1 MASSKSNSE
10 IRTAYTGIADAP
22 TVFVQVLSNST
33 LYITRERCDSA
44 NFGLTPE
51 SVQMDA
57 FAIYIQLR
65 NSFDGSDLW
74 MNGKRTPRGQYSR
87 GSVVAFPLDQR
98 WRGNMREA
106 FDILHVHLPRSA
118 LNDVANEIGV
128 QPVGTLRLPPSENTC
143 DPVVY
148 GLATSLLPALQN
160 EARAS
165 ALFVESV
172 ALALSVHL
180 CEQYG
185 GMNINMRSVRGG
197 LAHWQLKRA
206 QELLLA
212 RLDGEISLDELASDC
227 KLSRS
232 HFARAFKLS
241 MGMAPHQ
248 WLRLQRVEKA
258 KVLLENSG
266 LSLLEVALACGF
278 VDYSHFSRVFTR
290 DIALT
295 PSQFRKQRGRAPDKS
310 AEAPLS

>member
-1 MASSKSNSE
+1 MARSNSNSE
-10 IRTAYTGIADAP
+10 VRTAYTGVSDAP
-22 TVFVQVLSNST
+22 TVFVQVLNKST
-33 LYITRERCDSA
+33 LYITRERCGSP

-51 SVQMDA
+51 SELMDA

-74 MNGKRTPRGQYSR
+74 MNGKPTPRGQFAK
-87 GSVVAFPLDQR
+87 GAVVAFPLDQR

-106 FDILHVHLPRSA
+106 FDVLHIHLPRTA
-118 LNDVANEIGV
+118 LNEVADEIGV
-128 QPVGTLRLPPSENTC
+128 QPIGTLRLPPSENTC

-165 ALFVESV
+165 TLFVESV

-185 GMNINMRSVRGG
+185 GMSINMRSVRGG
-197 LAHWQLKRA
+197 LANWQQKRA
-206 QELLLA
+206 RELLLA
-212 RLDGEISLDELASDC
+212 RLDGEVSLDELASAC

-232 HFARAFKLS
+232 HFARAFKMS

-258 KVLLENSG
+258 KSLLKNSG
-266 LSLLEVALACGF
+266 LSLLEIALSCGF
-278 VDYSHFSRVFTR
+278 VDNSHFSRVFTR
-290 DIALT
+290 EVAVT
-295 PSQFRKQRGRAPDKS
+295 PSLFRKTNGRAPGD
-310 AEAPLS
+310 AF